1 MSTKSK
7 NHGQLLTKSSALLM
21 VYLLREAF
29 NVVAEVAEVE
39 EDIGNCDELL
49 EREFIIF
56 ILRP

>member
-1 MSTKSK
+1 
-7 NHGQLLTKSSALLM
+7 M
-21 VYLLREAF
+21 VYFLREAF

-39 EDIGNCDELL
+39 EDIANGEELL